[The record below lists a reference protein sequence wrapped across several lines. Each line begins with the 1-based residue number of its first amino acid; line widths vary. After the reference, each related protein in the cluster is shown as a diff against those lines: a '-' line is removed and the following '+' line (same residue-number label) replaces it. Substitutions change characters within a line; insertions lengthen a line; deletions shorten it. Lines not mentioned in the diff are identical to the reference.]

1 MKILIIIGGFFP
13 GVKFGGPPVSV
24 NNFCTLMQ
32 DDECYIVTKNHDMGE
47 TEPYKDINPGWNDR
61 GNCIV
66 KYLSDSEYCYK
77 GFTEAINEVAPD
89 VLYLQSLFADCIVPC
104 LMLAKKNNI
113 PVLLAPRGELCP
125 GAMKK
130 KYKKL
135 PYISFLRASGLV
147 RDISFQ
153 YTSQDELEGIRKY
166 FGKDN
171 RCYFL
176 TNVPSMP
183 SENYDHPEKKPGEAK
198 LVFISRI
205 VPKKNLRKAI
215 DFIAGIRG
223 KLTFDIYGPIEDYD
237 YWDECLRAVKEL
249 PNSIKVSYKGT
260 VGQGEAAK
268 TFANYDCFVFPTLS
282 ENYGH
287 VIAESL
293 SAGCPVLVSNQT
305 PWDFN
310 EFENAGTAIPIEEFK
325 QWVETLQSIVDSD
338 TTKMLNRRQA
348 AIDYFN
354 SKVQF
359 DKLRRRYLK
368 ALLELTNSNM
378 TRLDVDGHV

>member
-1 MKILIIIGGFFP
+1 MKILIVTGGFFP
-13 GVKFGGPPVSV
+13 GVKCGGPPVSV

-32 DDECYIVTKNHDMGE
+32 DDECYVVAKNHDMGE
-47 TEPYKDINPGWNDR
+47 TEPYKDIKPGWNDR
-61 GNCIV
+61 GNCLV

-77 GFTEAINEVAPD
+77 GFAEAMKEVAPD

-135 PYISFLRASGLV
+135 PYILFLRASGLV

-153 YTSQDELEGIRKY
+153 YTSQDELDGIRKY
-166 FGKDN
+166 FGKDD

-183 SENYDHPEKKPGEAK
+183 SENYNHPEKKSGEAK

-215 DFIAGIRG
+215 DILAGIKG
-223 KLTFDIYGPIEDYD
+223 KLTFDIYGPIEDHD
-237 YWDECLRAVKEL
+237 YWEECLSKTKLLPSSISVKYNGIIG
-249 PNSIKVSYKGT
+249 P
-260 VGQGEAAK
+260 GQASS
-268 TFANYDCFVFPTLS
+268 TFSQYDAFVFPTFS

-293 SAGCPVLVSNQT
+293 SAGCPVITSDQT
-305 PWDFN
+305 PWSFSN
-310 EFENAGTAIPIEEFK
+310 FEKAGFAIPLESEAEFQHAIED
-325 QWVETLQSIVDSD
+325 IVNDNEEQMKVRRD
-338 TTKMLNRRQA
+338 TAR
-348 AIDYFN
+348 DYFVE
-354 SKVQF
+354 SASFSSLHK
-359 DKLRRRYLK
+359 DYES
-368 ALLELTNSNM
+368 ALAEVVASN
-378 TRLDVDGHV
+378 

>member
-1 MKILIIIGGFFP
+1 MKILIITGGFFP
-13 GVKFGGPPVSV
+13 GVKCGGPPVSV

-32 DDECYIVTKNHDMGE
+32 DDECYIVAKNHDMGE
-47 TEPYKDINPGWNDR
+47 KEPYKDIKPGWNDR
-61 GNCIV
+61 GNCAV

-77 GFTEAINEVAPD
+77 GFAEAMNEVAPD

-147 RDISFQ
+147 RNISFQ

-183 SENYDHPEKKPGEAK
+183 SEKYSHPEKKPGEAK

-215 DFIAGIRG
+215 DILTGVQG
-223 KLTFDIYGPIEDYD
+223 KLTFDIYGPIEDHD
-237 YWDECLRAVKEL
+237 YWDECLSKIKLLPSSVSVK
-249 PNSIKVSYKGT
+249 YKGIIGP
-260 VGQGEAAK
+260 GQASF
-268 TFANYDCFVFPTLS
+268 TFSQYDAFVFPTFS

-293 SAGCPVLVSNQT
+293 SAGCPVITSDQT
-305 PWDFN
+305 PWSFSN
-310 EFENAGTAIPIEEFK
+310 YEIAGFAIPLESEAEFHRAVEDIVNASEEQMK
-325 QWVETLQSIVDSD
+325 V
-338 TTKMLNRRQA
+338 RRA
-348 AIDYFN
+348 AARDYFVE
-354 SKVQF
+354 SASFSSLHKDYQS
-359 DKLRRRYLK
+359 
-368 ALLELTNSNM
+368 ALAEVLASN
-378 TRLDVDGHV
+378 

>member
-1 MKILIIIGGFFP
+1 MKILIITGGFFP
-13 GVKFGGPPVSV
+13 GVKCGGPPVSV

-32 DDECYIVTKNHDMGE
+32 DDECYIVAKNHDMGE
-47 TEPYKDINPGWNDR
+47 TEPYKNIKPGWNDR
-61 GNCIV
+61 DNCAV

-77 GFTEAINEVAPD
+77 GFAEAMNEVAPD

-104 LMLAKKNNI
+104 LMLAKKNSI

-147 RDISFQ
+147 RNISFQ

-183 SENYDHPEKKPGEAK
+183 SENYSHPEKKPGEAK

-215 DFIAGIRG
+215 DILAGIRG
-223 KLTFDIYGPIEDYD
+223 KLTFDIYGPIEDCD
-237 YWDECLRAVKEL
+237 YWDECLCAAKEL
-249 PNSIKVSYKGT
+249 PSSIKVSYKGT

-268 TFANYDCFVFPTLS
+268 TFANYDCFIFPTMS

-293 SAGCPVLVSNQT
+293 SAGCPVLVSDQT

-310 EFENAGTAIPIEEFK
+310 GHVDAGAAIPLVSEEPWVKAIQQIIDDSEETLRQKRVAAVSYFK
-325 QWVETLQSIVDSD
+325 QSSDFSHLRTRYSNCLFHIKETA
-338 TTKMLNRRQA
+338 R
-348 AIDYFN
+348 
-354 SKVQF
+354 
-359 DKLRRRYLK
+359 
-368 ALLELTNSNM
+368 
-378 TRLDVDGHV
+378 

>member
-32 DDECYIVTKNHDMGE
+32 DDECYIVAKNHDMGE
-47 TEPYKDINPGWNDR
+47 TEPYKDIKPGWNDR

-77 GFTEAINEVAPD
+77 GFAEAINDVAPD

-125 GAMKK
+125 GAMRK

-147 RDISFQ
+147 RNISFQ
-153 YTSQDELEGIRKY
+153 YTSQDELEGINKY
-166 FGKDN
+166 FGKDA
-171 RCYFL
+171 RCCFL

-183 SENYDHPEKKPGEAK
+183 SENYSHPEKKSGEAK
-198 LVFISRI
+198 FVFISRI

-215 DFIAGIRG
+215 DILAGIRG
-223 KLTFDIYGPIEDYD
+223 KLAFDIYGPIEDHD
-237 YWDECLRAVKEL
+237 YWDECLCAAKEL
-249 PNSIKVSYKGT
+249 PSSIKVSYKGT

-268 TFANYDCFVFPTLS
+268 TFANYDCFIFPTMS

-293 SAGCPVLVSNQT
+293 SAGCPVLVSDQT

-310 EFENAGTAIPIEEFK
+310 GYVDAGAAIPLASEELWVKEIQQIVDDSEEPLCQKRVAAVSYFK
-325 QWVETLQSIVDSD
+325 QSSDFSHLRTRYSNCLCIIKETA
-338 TTKMLNRRQA
+338 R
-348 AIDYFN
+348 
-354 SKVQF
+354 
-359 DKLRRRYLK
+359 
-368 ALLELTNSNM
+368 
-378 TRLDVDGHV
+378 

>member
-1 MKILIIIGGFFP
+1 MKILIITGGFFP
-13 GVKFGGPPVSV
+13 GVKCGGPPVSV

-32 DDECYIVTKNHDMGE
+32 DDECYIVAKNHDMGE
-47 TEPYKDINPGWNDR
+47 TEPYKDIKPGWNDR
-61 GNCIV
+61 GNCSV

-77 GFTEAINEVAPD
+77 GFAEAMNEVAPD

-147 RDISFQ
+147 RNISFQ

-183 SENYDHPEKKPGEAK
+183 SENYSHPEKKPGDAK

-215 DFIAGIRG
+215 DILAGIRG
-223 KLTFDIYGPIEDYD
+223 RLTFDIYGPIEDHD
-237 YWDECLRAVKEL
+237 YWDECLGKIRQLTSAVSVNYQGVIG
-249 PNSIKVSYKGT
+249 P
-260 VGQGEAAK
+260 GQASSV
-268 TFANYDCFVFPTLS
+268 FSQYDAFVFPTFS

-293 SAGCPVLVSNQT
+293 SAGCPVITSDQT
-305 PWDFN
+305 PWSFSN
-310 EFENAGTAIPIEEFK
+310 YEMAGFAIPLESEADFQRAVEDIVNANEE
-325 QWVETLQSIVDSD
+325 QM
-338 TTKMLNRRQA
+338 KMRRA
-348 AIDYFN
+348 AARDYFVE
-354 SKVQF
+354 SASFSSLHKDYQS
-359 DKLRRRYLK
+359 
-368 ALLELTNSNM
+368 ALAEVLASN
-378 TRLDVDGHV
+378 

>member
-1 MKILIIIGGFFP
+1 
-13 GVKFGGPPVSV
+13 
-24 NNFCTLMQ
+24 
-32 DDECYIVTKNHDMGE
+32 
-47 TEPYKDINPGWNDR
+47 
-61 GNCIV
+61 
-66 KYLSDSEYCYK
+66 
-77 GFTEAINEVAPD
+77 
-89 VLYLQSLFADCIVPC
+89 
-104 LMLAKKNNI
+104 MLASKKNI

-147 RDISFQ
+147 RNISFQ

-166 FGKDN
+166 FGKDS

-215 DFIAGIRG
+215 DFLAGIRG

-237 YWDECLRAVKEL
+237 YWDECLCAVKEL
-249 PNSIKVSYKGT
+249 PSSIKVSYKGT
-260 VGQGEAAK
+260 VGQGEASK

-293 SAGCPVLVSNQT
+293 SAGCPVLVSDQT

-310 EFENAGTAIPIEEFK
+310 EFEHAGTAIPIEEFK

-338 TTKMLNRRQA
+338 TTNMLNRRQA

-359 DKLRRRYLK
+359 DKLRLRYLK